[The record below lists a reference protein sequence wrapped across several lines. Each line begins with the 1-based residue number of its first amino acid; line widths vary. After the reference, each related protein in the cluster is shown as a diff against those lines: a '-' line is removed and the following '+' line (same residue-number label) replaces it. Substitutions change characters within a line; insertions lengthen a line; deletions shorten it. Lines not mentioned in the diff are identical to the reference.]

1 MQARTAQTENESID
15 RSHVAALVQSIDAA
29 NLPATL
35 VAKQGIIAA
44 ISVSNSTLKNYRKQF
59 WIEGIHY
66 FYLGPKL
73 VRYNLELIVD
83 WAIHRGDPQAH
94 QRAIEAFLFKLE
106 SNQSTK
112 KRQRQS
118 K

>member
-15 RSHVAALVQSIDAA
+15 HSHVAALVQSIGTV